1 MYRPLISLALFVSLS
16 LVFGCTPVSENTEAS
31 LEDGLTVYS
40 ISETSVSLA
49 YKKGDL
55 VIKMDAL
62 RGARTPDMY
71 QQDPDAPKWEV
82 DAKMTDGE
90 GRIFYTAR
98 GGDNW
103 VDPTW
108 AAELELQPELFEDRM
123 PNEALY
129 LLAAEAAAV
138 LDAQVAAKAGDAMAM
153 KVTPLLRPLRNF
165 GASAPMVYFQ
175 HKLRLHE
182 HLAQIGLMNPDDDPV
197 VTGPNGEV
205 LFGSGGTTCDAWT
218 TYSSNYYYIEVHDK
232 STAVIARHSATRL
245 FQWLG
250 YWSWVHD
257 NCNHGT
263 CAADMGTKCWLE
275 YYEAVADYKPAWE
288 LQSCATEYE
297 AFSNDGHNC
306 HDDTRVQMANFV
318 YGNGHNQGPGWNY
331 WCNGDEDS
339 DISAW
344 PGDQGGSPACSGSTS
359 DGYNHPDMCRYQN
372 THGYNSAG
380 GCYCDSACLTYNDCC
395 IDGPW

>member
-1 MYRPLISLALFVSLS
+1 MKRLILALTSLFVWS
-16 LVFGCTPVSENTEAS
+16 CTPVAEKTGDAA

-40 ISETSVSLA
+40 ISETGISLA

-62 RGARTPDMY
+62 RGARTPEMY

-90 GRIFYTAR
+90 GRVFYTAR

-108 AAELELQPELFEDRM
+108 ATELELQPELFEDRM

-138 LDAQVAAKAGDAMAM
+138 LDVQVAAKAGDALAM
-153 KVTPLLRPLRNF
+153 KVAPLLRPLRNF

-182 HLAQIGLMNPDDDPV
+182 HLGELGLLNPDDDPV

-218 TYSSNYYYIEVHDK
+218 TYSSNYYYIEIHDK

-263 CAADMGTKCWLE
+263 CAGDMGYKCHLE
-275 YYEAVADYKPAWE
+275 YYEAVEDYKPSWE
-288 LQSCATEYE
+288 LQSCGTEYE

-306 HDDTRVQMANFV
+306 HDDSRVQMANFV
-318 YGNGHNQGPGWNY
+318 YGNGHNKGPGWNF

-344 PGDQGGSPACSGSTS
+344 PGDQGGSPACSTS
-359 DGYNHPDMCRYQN
+359 KDDGYNHPDMCRYQG
-372 THGYNSAG
+372 THGYNGAG

>member
-1 MYRPLISLALFVSLS
+1 MKHLTLALTALFLWSCAPAAEKTDEGAL
-16 LVFGCTPVSENTEAS
+16 A
-31 LEDGLTVYS
+31 DGLTVFAA
-40 ISETSVSLA
+40 SETGISLA

-55 VIKMDAL
+55 VLKMDAL
-62 RGARTPDMY
+62 RGGRTPDMY

-82 DAKMTDGE
+82 DAKMMSGE

-108 AAELELQPELFEDRM
+108 ATELELQPELFGDRL
-123 PNEALY
+123 PNEAFY
-129 LLAAEAAAV
+129 LLAAEAAKV
-138 LDAQVAAKAGDAMAM
+138 LEVQVAAQVGPELAA
-153 KVTPLLRPLRNF
+153 KVAPLLRPLRDF

-175 HKLRLHE
+175 QILRLHE
-182 HLAQIGLMNPDDDPV
+182 HLVDLGLMNPDDDPV
-197 VTGPNGEV
+197 ITGPNGEV
-205 LFGSGGTTCDAWT
+205 LFGSGGTTCDAWV
-218 TYSSNYYYIEVHDK
+218 TYSSNYYYIAVHDK

-250 YWSWVHD
+250 YWAWVHD

-263 CAADMGTKCWLE
+263 CAYDMGQKCFLQ
-275 YYEAVADYKPAWE
+275 YYEAVEDYKPTWE
-288 LQSCATEYE
+288 LQSCGTEYD

-318 YGNGHNQGPGWNY
+318 YGNGHNQGPGSRF
-331 WCNGDEDS
+331 WCNLDDDS

-359 DGYNHPDMCRYQN
+359 DGYNHPHMCRYQN

-380 GCYCDSACLTYNDCC
+380 YCYCDSACLTYNDCC